1 MRQIVAA
8 CWTAKREEAGRGGEG
23 RVREAEGGEK
33 GRSFEIVKKKGKG
46 MAETRYIAA

>member
-8 CWTAKREEAGRGGEG
+8 CWTAKREEEAGAEGRRGGGGRGE
-23 RVREAEGGEK
+23 
-33 GRSFEIVKKKGKG
+33 GRSFEVVKKKGKG